1 MATANSTGAPSR
13 ADHPSSTQSPADVAA
28 HRAASYVHPLR
39 SADLNPNADELLHRV
54 RSPRSNLT
62 VCAECGGSF
71 SGPHQC
77 APRVVPADVRLTTE
91 VAYLEREQR
100 LARQVAA
107 EIAGVAA

>member
-13 ADHPSSTQSPADVAA
+13 ADHPSSALSPADVAA
-28 HRAASYVHPLR
+28 HHAASYVRPR
-39 SADLNPNADELLHRV
+39 AVDSDPNADELLHRV

-62 VCAECGGSF
+62 VCPVCEKPV
-71 SGPHQC
+71 SGWHQC
-77 APRVVPADVRLTTE
+77 APRVVSADVRLTTE

>member
-1 MATANSTGAPSR
+1 MHRTRSIAPTY
-13 ADHPSSTQSPADVAA
+13 PQSPSDEAA
-28 HRAASYVHPLR
+28 HASASYVRPR
-39 SADLNPNADELLHRV
+39 PADSDPNADELLHRV

-62 VCAECGGSF
+62 VCPECNGAF
-71 SGPHQC
+71 SGRHQC